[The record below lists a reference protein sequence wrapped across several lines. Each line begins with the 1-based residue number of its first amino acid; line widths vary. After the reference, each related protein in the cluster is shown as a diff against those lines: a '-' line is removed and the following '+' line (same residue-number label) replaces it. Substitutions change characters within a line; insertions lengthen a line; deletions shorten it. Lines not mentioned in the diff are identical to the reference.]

1 MTKLAVAAETESD
14 RYDTTT
20 QVKCYECGIDDVDKS
35 SGKLPDIVDAVLK
48 ANTFAKQQE
57 VKAWEQELTACEH
70 TLCLE
75 QQAARQIESQSLGHC
90 SECELNENLWL
101 CLTAAI

>member
-48 ANTFAKQQE
+48 ANTS
-57 VKAWEQELTACEH
+57 
-70 TLCLE
+70 TL
-75 QQAARQIESQSLGHC
+75 R
-90 SECELNENLWL
+90 
-101 CLTAAI
+101 